1 MTLGKY
7 LFLMAVAT
15 LLCWGAL
22 ALVVFFVN
30 PESSGSFGI
39 LIFFLAI
46 FFAVTGSTALLG
58 FLLRH
63 FFQPHEFAALK
74 VKNSFRQ
81 GIWLG
86 LIVVATLYL
95 SSRGLAAWWNLTLL
109 VLILAALEFFW
120 VSIKKNNV

>member
-7 LFLMAVAT
+7 LFLMALAT

-22 ALVVFFVN
+22 ALVVFFVD
-30 PESSGSFGI
+30 PESSGNFGI
-39 LIFFLAI
+39 LIFFLAV
-46 FFAVTGSTALLG
+46 FFAITGTAALLG

-63 FFQPHEFAALK
+63 FFQPHEFAAFK

-86 LIVVATLYL
+86 LIVVITLYL
-95 SSRGLAAWWNLTLL
+95 FSQDLAAWWNL
-109 VLILAALEFFW
+109 LILILFFSALEIFF
-120 VSIKKNNV
+120 VGLRKEK